1 MKRNILIRMLCLLLC
16 VSMLLP
22 LGAAATELG
31 ETSVNGNGFD
41 GLITNEMAYVDQ
53 FYKGPGK
60 SGAAPASYLNDNG
73 MALVRWL
80 NNEKLSGDSRID
92 SGYLMLDEEVM
103 RRSGK
108 TYLGDGEYE
117 KNSEANWHMF
127 KEFNARFIG
136 PVADYFAS
144 GGASLGIAFIEELAF
159 TTKFKWAGKSA
170 YPYYLQL
177 QQVYYEYMTD
187 LQNELQ
193 KVDNSIGNIAKG
205 TKSIAEIGSNSIR
218 IVTDVDVL
226 FLHGTGQGE
235 GLVYR
240 IVSVDFKNRT
250 MQVAKMGGIK
260 EQLVSFD
267 DLGKNVETRNKSI
280 SYIMSDLDG
289 DVRENLINTLNANVD
304 VLEDG
309 EKVLSGLPYHFLTD
323 TAENTQGSLKKR
335 INDMDGMEP
344 AENTI
349 AISEDMKKVGDIAQ
363 KVSAVNSALQAFNS
377 TLDVSLQQRGYMN
390 VLTNMSQ
397 HYLDML
403 CQWYQDVEAYEVP
416 SGYDDVRDDIQYA
429 ILAITKDVLD
439 LQAEATQELKDAAAK
454 NKGWGMGFVFN
465 AGKYAETLLDI
476 AEAAGWKGIKKI
488 TDLATNISGSDK
500 ITAITSGVAAITS
513 IGWSFLTSKFLE
525 FEDKAST
532 IYNLKWSLDE
542 LLTNEENGLLLQY
555 AQNRNHETACEIIRA
570 LDTMKILKLMGE
582 NLIEEYYLCDF
593 YDSLGV
599 DVSSA
604 AHLVL
609 RNEMAQR
616 SNGEKLDAS
625 DSFNSVVAVC
635 MDQLTPIE
643 NPERFEKSM
652 YQTHTTI
659 VGLYSKIPGL
669 SYDGVAIGTIPD
681 RYTEIHCLTGS
692 ESRDED
698 SRLPIDTYI
707 KSIHNLPTAQS
718 SLFSPRL
725 AVSDK
730 KTMSINQKWLN
741 GEDVQIN
748 QYVFLSV
755 YKDVMGYSTYRD
767 VGAQVYSENGID
779 IFLTGNDYD
788 QYMKLEKEINR
799 LIDTYGDNST
809 IDWRQWEQED
819 HSRKEEKQVEK
830 EKDLQ
835 ERLQWTITTR
845 GWIEAIDMYDPST
858 DYIELKKNGYYG
870 GKHPTTIYI
879 KP

>member
-1 MKRNILIRMLCLLLC
+1 MKRNIFIRMLCLLLC
-16 VSMLLP
+16 FSMLLP
-22 LGAAATELG
+22 LGAAAKDLG
-31 ETSVNGNGFD
+31 ETTVTGGGFD
-41 GLITNEMAYVDQ
+41 GLTTNEMAYVDQ

-60 SGAAPASYLNDNG
+60 SGSAPASYLNGNG

-80 NNEKLSGDSRID
+80 NNEKLSGDNRID

-344 AENTI
+344 AENKI
-349 AISEDMKKVGDIAQ
+349 AISENMKKVGDIAQ
-363 KVSAVNSALQAFNS
+363 KVGAVNSALQAFNS
-377 TLDVSLQQRGYMN
+377 TRDVSLQQICYMN

-476 AEAAGWKGIKKI
+476 AEAAGWKGIKEV
-488 TDLATNISGSDK
+488 TGWVTNHTTNISGSQK
-500 ITAITSGVAAITS
+500 ITSIASGAAAITS
-513 IGWSFLTSKFLE
+513 LAMNVFTAKFLE
-525 FEDKAST
+525 FEDSASA

-542 LLTNEENGLLLQY
+542 LLRNREDGLLVQY
-555 AQNRNHETACEIIRA
+555 AENRTHENACKIIEA
-570 LDTMKILKLMGE
+570 LNTMKQLKLMGE
-582 NLIEEYYLCDF
+582 NMIEEYYLCDF

-599 DVSSA
+599 GVSSA

-609 RNEMAQR
+609 RNEMAKR
-616 SNGEKLDAS
+616 TNDDRLDAS
-625 DSFNSVVAVC
+625 DSFIPIIGVYKYFEYSDATTDGETLIWADYVLMDYYLKNASKQAVYNGK
-635 MDQLTPIE
+635 MLTTLPSAYAGVTGKKPSPPYPYMLFDSSYQDYNAYIQYIYDRD
-643 NPERFEKSM
+643 RFD
-652 YQTHTTI
+652 
-659 VGLYSKIPGL
+659 V
-669 SYDGVAIGTIPD
+669 D
-681 RYTEIHCLTGS
+681 
-692 ESRDED
+692 
-698 SRLPIDTYI
+698 
-707 KSIHNLPTAQS
+707 KSIKL
-718 SLFSPRL
+718 
-725 AVSDK
+725 
-730 KTMSINQKWLN
+730 QKEIL
-741 GEDVQIN
+741 
-748 QYVFLSV
+748 
-755 YKDVMGYSTYRD
+755 YKDDKMKI
-767 VGAQVYSENGID
+767 YSENGLD
-779 IFLTGNDYD
+779 VLLTGDDSD

-809 IDWRQWEQED
+809 IDWRQWEQEE
-819 HSRKEEKQVEK
+819 HSKKEEKKVEK

-845 GWIEAIDMYDPST
+845 GWIEAIDMYDPGT
-858 DYIELKKNGYYG
+858 DYIKLKKNGY
-870 GKHPTTIYI
+870 
-879 KP
+879 